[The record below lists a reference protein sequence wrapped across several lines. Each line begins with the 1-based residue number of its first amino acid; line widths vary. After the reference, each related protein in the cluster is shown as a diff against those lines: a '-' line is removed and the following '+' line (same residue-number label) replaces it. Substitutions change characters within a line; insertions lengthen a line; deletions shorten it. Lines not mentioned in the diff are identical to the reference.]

1 MKTLITC
8 ASIAAVGM
16 TGAHAQSEMDA
27 APAKPFQVYASVR
40 GFYDDNYTTGPDKM
54 PVGYPAGYMERRE
67 SWGFSV
73 APGVSLDLLRDQT
86 SIRVGYDFD
95 YRYYEDRPD
104 NNADMAHNFKLNL
117 NHRFNEQ
124 FKLEIFDS
132 FVVGQEPELINPSDA
147 QAGQVLRV
155 SGDNMRNYGGAGL
168 LANFSEHWGSRIN
181 YANTFYDYDQE
192 GDGSYSALMDRMEH
206 LATVDLRYQY
216 NPNTLT
222 LIGYQYGMLE
232 QTSDDML
239 AAGSP
244 LSADTR
250 DRNSHYGFL
259 GVDYDVSSQFSTQ
272 LRGGVQYAEYP
283 NAPVGN
289 DDDLLSPYFDGLMQF
304 KYSKDGRFQVGV
316 KYGLNQTDVAVTSAS
331 DTEIT
336 QDAESLTVYASVVHR
351 LTSHLYATVRGQW
364 MMANFHG
371 GSMDEQQD
379 NYYGV
384 DASLTYEINRH
395 FAVEAGYLYD
405 RLDSDIDVRRYSRNR
420 GFAGIKATF

>member
-1 MKTLITC
+1 
-8 ASIAAVGM
+8 
-16 TGAHAQSEMDA
+16 
-27 APAKPFQVYASVR
+27 
-40 GFYDDNYTTGPDKM
+40 
-54 PVGYPAGYMERRE
+54 
-67 SWGFSV
+67 
-73 APGVSLDLLRDQT
+73 
-86 SIRVGYDFD
+86 
-95 YRYYEDRPD
+95 
-104 NNADMAHNFKLNL
+104 
-117 NHRFNEQ
+117 
-124 FKLEIFDS
+124 
-132 FVVGQEPELINPSDA
+132 
-147 QAGQVLRV
+147 
-155 SGDNMRNYGGAGL
+155 
-168 LANFSEHWGSRIN
+168 
-181 YANTFYDYDQE
+181 
-192 GDGSYSALMDRMEH
+192 
-206 LATVDLRYQY
+206 
-216 NPNTLT
+216 
-222 LIGYQYGMLE
+222 
-232 QTSDDML
+232 
-239 AAGSP
+239 
-244 LSADTR
+244 
-250 DRNSHYGFL
+250 L